1 MPWPNEFY
9 WLLKGLPWLN
19 EFYWLLKG
27 SNKYLLSWILLALS
41 WDKSDTMWLGVHS
54 CYDGADRAKCV
65 LPHFCSIGCVAPH
78 FSFWIFQ
85 NDFEKFKIL
94 KPKYFEKFKIL
105 NFSKYF
111 EDRQTDR
118 STNRP
123 TGPTY
128 IGHLPWPKK
137 YTLYLVALPLFCSFH
152 RI

>member
-9 WLLKGLPWLN
+9 WLLKGLPWPN

-94 KPKYFEKFKIL
+94 KPKYFEKFKIFWKIQ
-105 NFSKYF
+105 NFEFFKIF
-111 EDRQTDR
+111 WGPTD
-118 STNRP
+118 RP
-123 TGPTY
+123 TGSTY
-128 IGHLPWPKK
+128 IGHSPWPKN
-137 YTLYLVALPLFCSFH
+137 TSVHMSQVV
-152 RI
+152 